1 MYNLYFAKFY
11 YKIRT
16 NIPWLNFLTL
26 FWKFTSS
33 YRIFINLK
41 DGRKHFI
48 FIKKCPWCTKMRFF
62 KDSLSSTYYYF
73 TTVVEETCWENTK
86 WTILLYKKIEYLK
99 KCFLYLLSYKI
110 IDLSGKNQ
118 IFVINNSIQLH
129 ITSHTFIHST
139 QIFISLFYTFDTFSC
154 NLWLTFQSS
163 QLYLH

>member
-11 YKIRT
+11 YKIKT

-62 KDSLSSTYYYF
+62 KDSLSSIYYYF

-86 WTILLYKKIEYLK
+86 WTIPLYKKIEYLK

-118 IFVINNSIQLH
+118 IFVINNSH
-129 ITSHTFIHST
+129 FY
-139 QIFISLFYTFDTFSC
+139 SLNTDIYFSFLYFPC